1 MEQTIKIL
9 LFIKIT
15 TFILL
20 CWICHF
26 YSKVGTLMKSLD
38 EKKNYRRNIHART
51 YRLLEIYGKDNN
63 SSSLYLKEGL
73 PINGIHKKIDTT
85 YNEKYDSEK
94 RKQSNVCPSRFAG
107 GHQPGVKNKSCVFE
121 TKKYS
126 HLEKKIFK
134 ELDYT
139 DFLKNNKTISNK
151 IYKKIIHKK
160 YGLRIVLPVLIFLF
174 LLIIFMIEVSLG
186 FAGKGSLLYQL
197 GLTKDYLESLTKVP
211 PWSTIL
217 DELKKLEGFWKHG
230 IFGSTNPICM
240 LCDKA
245 NEVTNTCI
253 LGQLFRILIYFVPFV
268 ILSITVITGIIYY
281 HKKVKK
287 YEKIKLRKR

>member
-1 MEQTIKIL
+1 
-9 LFIKIT
+9 
-15 TFILL
+15 
-20 CWICHF
+20 
-26 YSKVGTLMKSLD
+26 MKSLD
-38 EKKNYRRNIHART
+38 ENKNYRRNIHART
-51 YRLLEIYGKDNN
+51 YRLLETYGKDNN

-94 RKQSNVCPSRFAG
+94 RKQSYVCPSKFAG

-160 YGLRIVLPVLIFLF
+160 YGLRIVLPVLIFFF
-174 LLIIFMIEVSLG
+174 LLIIFMVEVSLG
-186 FAGKGSLLYQL
+186 FAGAGGLLYQL
-197 GLTKDYLESLTKVP
+197 NMTKENLETLTKNSSWSPILEA
-211 PWSTIL
+211 
-217 DELKKLEGFWKHG
+217 LKKLGNFFRHRKFEAVEKLKCV
-230 IFGSTNPICM
+230 IC
-240 LCDKA
+240 DGA
-245 NEVTNTCI
+245 DTITDQCI
-253 LGQLFRILIYFVPFV
+253 LGQFFRFLIYFVPFI
-268 ILSITVITGIIYY
+268 ILSITVISGIIYY

-287 YEKIKLRKR
+287 YEKIKFRKR

>member
-38 EKKNYRRNIHART
+38 EKENYRRNIHART
-51 YRLLEIYGKDNN
+51 YRLLETYGKDNN

-134 ELDYT
+134 ELDYQN
-139 DFLKNNKTISNK
+139 FLKNNRIISDK
-151 IYKKIIHKK
+151 LYKKILCKK
-160 YGLRIVLPVLIFLF
+160 YRLRLVIPLLLLF
-174 LLIIFMIEVSLG
+174 ILIISLILDYSCNSGFRRGLYKLLSLILGKAGMKDFHNFLKSTVGSFFKYTIEVTRNSQKKIAEIYRTPFLN
-186 FAGKGSLLYQL
+186 FLIYS
-197 GLTKDYLESLTKVP
+197 
-211 PWSTIL
+211 IL
-217 DELKKLEGFWKHG
+217 F
-230 IFGSTNPICM
+230 F
-240 LCDKA
+240 
-245 NEVTNTCI
+245 I
-253 LGQLFRILIYFVPFV
+253 LGII
-268 ILSITVITGIIYY
+268 IISGIIYY

-287 YEKIKLRKR
+287 YEKIKFRKR